1 MAGQRPLKPYVEV
14 RILPGQP
21 SPFLS
26 PTPVTVNTSHV
37 SRPHQHGREVPITI
51 FAGRSN
57 QPLAQKIAAA
67 YGQDLG
73 SVTLRVFSDGEIYV
87 RYDES
92 IRGSDLY
99 IIQSTQPSG
108 DNWLELLLMV
118 DAARRASAARITA
131 VVPYFGYARQERK
144 DQPRVSIAAKL
155 MANMLTTAGIDRLL
169 TMDLH
174 APQIQGF
181 FDVPVDHLYGS
192 AVFSD
197 YFRRLDLENLV
208 VVAPDVG
215 GLKVAR
221 EYAKR
226 LNCDLAVI
234 DKRRPRQNE
243 AEVMN
248 IIGDVEGRNVLLI
261 DDIVDTAGTITN
273 AARAI
278 KEKGALDI
286 MAAATHALFSGD
298 APARLEASPISRFF
312 VTDTIPLRFS
322 SDRIEV
328 CTVAGIFADAIQ
340 RIYTDES
347 VSTLFEY

>member
-1 MAGQRPLKPYVEV
+1 MNNHNAFRL
-14 RILPGQP
+14 
-21 SPFLS
+21 
-26 PTPVTVNTSHV
+26 
-37 SRPHQHGREVPITI
+37 QHPGREVPITI

-57 QPLAQKIAAA
+57 HPLAEKIAEA

-73 SVTLRVFSDGEIYV
+73 SVTIREFSDGEMYV
-87 RYDES
+87 CYDES

-108 DNWLELLLMV
+108 DNWIELLLLI

-144 DQPRVSIAAKL
+144 DRPRVSIAAKL

-192 AVFSD
+192 AVFTQH
-197 YFRRLDLENLV
+197 FRDLKLDNLV

-226 LNCDLAVI
+226 LDCDLAVI

-248 IIGDVEGRNVLLI
+248 IIGEVEGRNVLLI

-278 KEKGALDI
+278 KERGALDI
-286 MAAATHALFSGD
+286 RAAATHALLSGKAYERID
-298 APARLEASPISRFF
+298 ASPITSFV
-312 VTDTIPLRFS
+312 VTDTIPLAAP
-322 SDRIEV
+322 SDKIEV
-328 CTVAGIFADAIQ
+328 VSVADIFADAIK

-347 VSTLFEY
+347 ISTLFKY